1 MSQLLHSMH
10 HIVQEVNAAKDL
22 KAALLTIVKQ
32 VRNALHTQACSVFL
46 LDKTQTKYYLM
57 ATDGLNAK
65 AVGRISIAVGEGLV
79 GLVGEREEPI
89 NIEDAPRHKRYFY
102 SPLAGEEKFRGF
114 LGVPIIHQRQNLGI
128 LIVQHEQAHL
138 FDQEEEAFLVTIS
151 AQLAGVLAHAK
162 ATGEL
167 GDIPRK
173 RSRSNKS
180 ITLKGLGSAPG
191 VSAGVTIVIYP
202 KSNLDAVPERKVIDT
217 KAEQARF
224 EEALELARDEIKH
237 LRQRAANLLPK
248 EEQALFDAYLQ
259 ILSSNSFHKEV
270 SIHIKKGVWAQK
282 ALSDVINKHVAQFS
296 AMDDPYFKERSLDI
310 KDLGR
315 RVLMHLQRASLEEL
329 TYPDNTILVGEE
341 ITASDLVEVPEGHLA
356 AIVSGSGSSNSHVA
370 ILARAL
376 GIPTVMGVEGL
387 SPAVLEDREV
397 IVDGYHGHVY
407 VSPNVNLKRELMR
420 LIDEERELQAGL
432 DELHDLPAQ
441 TTDGHRVTLLV
452 NTGLAAD
459 AGLSLSVGAEGV
471 GLYRTEVPF
480 MTRDRF
486 PAEEEQRVIYQQL
499 LRAFAPRPVTMRT
512 LDVGGDKLLP
522 YFKVTEENPFLG
534 WRGIR
539 LTLDHPEVFLVQV
552 RAMLRASMGFDNL
565 RIMLPMISAVGEVDD
580 ALALIKRAYDE
591 LVEEQLTIK
600 FPPVGVMIE
609 VPAAVY
615 QIRAIVQRVDF
626 ISVGSNDL
634 TQYLLAVDRNNSRVA
649 NLYDALHPSV
659 LQALMAIVEEVHN
672 AKKMVSI
679 CGEMA
684 SDPVAVILLLAMGFD
699 AMSMSSVSLP
709 RVKWVIRKFSISHAK
724 QLLQEALQMNH
735 AIQIRQRL
743 EGILAQVGLGGLIR
757 AGKR

>member
-1 MSQLLHSMH
+1 MLQLLHQ
-10 HIVQEVNAAKDL
+10 IVQEVNAAKDL
-22 KAALLTIVKQ
+22 KAALLTIVKR
-32 VRNALHTQACSVFL
+32 VRQALHTQACSVFL
-46 LDKTQTKYYLM
+46 LDKAQTKYFLM
-57 ATDGLNAK
+57 ATDGLNQK
-65 AVGRISIAVGEGLV
+65 AVGRIGIAVGEGLI
-79 GLVGEREEPI
+79 GWVGEREEPI
-89 NIEDAPRHKRYFY
+89 NIEDAPTHKRYLY

-114 LGVPIIHQRQNLGI
+114 LGVPIIHQRQNLGV
-128 LIVQHEQAHL
+128 LVVQHEQAHL
-138 FDQEEEAFLVTIS
+138 FDKEEEAFLVTIS
-151 AQLAGVLAHAK
+151 VQLAGVLAHAK

-173 RSRSNKS
+173 RRSRSNKS

-191 VSAGVTIVIYP
+191 VGAGTAVIVYP
-202 KSNLDAVPERKVIDT
+202 KSDLDAVPHRKIADV
-217 KAEQARF
+217 KAEQVKF
-224 EEALELARDEIKH
+224 EEALTLARDEI
-237 LRQRAANLLPK
+237 RQLGERAASLLPK
-248 EEQALFDAYLQ
+248 EEQALFEAYLQ
-259 ILSSNSFHKEV
+259 ILDSNSFHKEV
-270 SIHIKKGVWAQK
+270 CAQIKKGVWAQK
-282 ALSDVINKHVAQFS
+282 ALSEVITKHIAVFS

-315 RVLMHLQRASLEEL
+315 RVLMHLQRASFKEL
-329 TYPDNTILVGEE
+329 KYPENTILVGDE
-341 ITASDLVEVPEGHLA
+341 ITASDLVEVPEGHLS

-387 SPAVLEDREV
+387 SPPLFEDRET

-407 VSPNVNLKRELMR
+407 ISPNVNLKRELMR

-432 DELHDLPAQ
+432 EELQNLPAQ
-441 TTDGHRVTLLV
+441 TTDGHQVSLLV

-486 PAEEEQRVIYQQL
+486 PAEEEQRVVYQQL
-499 LRAFAPRPVTMRT
+499 LRAFSPRPVTMRT
-512 LDVGGDKLLP
+512 LDVGGDKVLP
-522 YFKVTEENPFLG
+522 YFKVTEANPFLG

-552 RAMLRASMGFDNL
+552 RAMLRASQGLDNL
-565 RIMLPMISAVGEVDD
+565 RIMLPMISAVEEVDE
-580 ALALIKRAYDE
+580 ALELIKRAHDE
-591 LVEEQLTIK
+591 LVEDQLAIT

-615 QIRAIVQRVDF
+615 QIRAIVERVDF
-626 ISVGSNDL
+626 VSVGSNDL

-649 NLYDALHPSV
+649 RLYDALHPSV
-659 LQALMAIVEEVHN
+659 LHALSSIVEETHKVN
-672 AKKMVSI
+672 KTVSI

-699 AMSMSSVSLP
+699 ALSMSSVSLP
-709 RVKWVIRKFSISHAK
+709 RVKWVVRKFSMSHAK
-724 QLLQEALQMNH
+724 QLLDEVLKMNH
-735 AIQIRQRL
+735 AKQIRQRL
-743 EGILAQVGLGGLIR
+743 EGVLAQAGLGGLIR
-757 AGKR
+757 AGKN